1 MCDAEAEGRDS
12 SQRWSN
18 SCSLLASLGLYIQQA
33 GHGQQQAALHIQPEA
48 DVQMPEH
55 VPHFIMHTP
64 DVIRAICVML
74 SPWLQI
80 AIL

>member
-1 MCDAEAEGRDS
+1 M
-12 SQRWSN
+12 QRLRAVIAAKDGQTVAACLPPW
-18 SCSLLASLGLYIQQA
+18 AYIYNKLVMDNNRS
-33 GHGQQQAALHIQPEA
+33 ALHIQPEA